1 MPHLVVELLAGK
13 YDVDGDGVAPL
24 GDAARG
30 EQPAVFRMAPDSDSS
45 YKELRVKDRRI
56 FASTLYSLTLGDEE
70 RLTPE
75 QVALEYSLPVEAV
88 YEAIAYCQ
96 SNPPEISDDLALD
109 EARAQARG
117 MNTPDY
123 KYNPASPYRSPESRS
138 PAARS

>member
-1 MPHLVVELLAGK
+1 
-13 YDVDGDGVAPL
+13 
-24 GDAARG
+24 
-30 EQPAVFRMAPDSDSS
+30 
-45 YKELRVKDRRI
+45 VKDCRI

-70 RLTPE
+70 CLTPE

-117 MNTPDY
+117 MNAPDY

-138 PAARS
+138 PTARP